1 MEIRKPKIKS
11 LPYEEWKDNDTLS
24 KMASELNDGGTNLV
38 LGNLDQLIN
47 WGRSNSLWSLT
58 FATSCCG
65 IEFMSVGCARYD
77 FSRFG
82 FEVTRNSPRQADLI
96 MCAGTITNKMA
107 PALKRLYDQ
116 MAEPKYV
123 IAVGGCAISGGPFKD
138 SYHVMRGIDEIIP
151 VDVYIPGCPPR
162 PEAIIYGMMQL
173 QRKVK
178 IEKFFGGVN
187 HKQSAEERELGKSNA
202 ELIFS
207 EKLGINPE
215 EIKEKREA
223 AWNEAKNPA
232 PKPARPVVKPA
243 AAAAVK
249 PADASAK
256 PAEAATTTS
265 EPVAPKKETIVV
277 NQPVTQE
284 DVEKLGKEIDQIDA
298 ASKAAD
304 ETATNN

>member
-11 LPYEEWKDNDTLS
+11 LPYDEWKDNDTLS

-178 IEKFFGGVN
+178 VEKFFGGVN
-187 HKQSAEERELGKSNA
+187 HKQSTEERELGKSNA

-232 PKPARPVVKPA
+232 PKPARPVVKPT
-243 AAAAVK
+243 AAAVK
-249 PADASAK
+249 PADVSAK
-256 PAEAATTTS
+256 PAEAATTSS
-265 EPVAPKKETIVV
+265 EPVAPKKDTIVV

-298 ASKAAD
+298 TSKAAD

>member
-1 MEIRKPKIKS
+1 ME
-11 LPYEEWKDNDTLS
+11 
-24 KMASELNDGGTNLV
+24 
-38 LGNLDQLIN
+38 
-47 WGRSNSLWSLT
+47 
-58 FATSCCG
+58 
-65 IEFMSVGCARYD
+65 
-77 FSRFG
+77 
-82 FEVTRNSPRQADLI
+82 
-96 MCAGTITNKMA
+96 
-107 PALKRLYDQ
+107 
-116 MAEPKYV
+116 
-123 IAVGGCAISGGPFKD
+123 
-138 SYHVMRGIDEIIP
+138 
-151 VDVYIPGCPPR
+151 
-162 PEAIIYGMMQL
+162 
-173 QRKVK
+173 
-178 IEKFFGGVN
+178 
-187 HKQSAEERELGKSNA
+187 GKSNA

-207 EKLGINPE
+207 EKLGITPE

-265 EPVAPKKETIVV
+265 EPVAPKKDTIVV

>member
-178 IEKFFGGVN
+178 VEKFFGGVN
-187 HKQSAEERELGKSNA
+187 HKQTAEERELGKSNA

-223 AWNEAKNPA
+223 AWNDAKNPA

-243 AAAAVK
+243 AAAVK
-249 PADASAK
+249 PADAPAK
-256 PAEAATTTS
+256 PAEAATTSS
-265 EPVAPKKETIVV
+265 EPVAPKKDTIVV

>member
-11 LPYEEWKDNDTLS
+11 LPYDEWKDNDTLS

-178 IEKFFGGVN
+178 VEKFFGGVN

-207 EKLGINPE
+207 EKLGITPE

-223 AWNEAKNPA
+223 AWNDAKNPA

-243 AAAAVK
+243 AAAVK
-249 PADASAK
+249 PADAPAK
-256 PAEAATTTS
+256 PAEAATTSS
-265 EPVAPKKETIVV
+265 EPVAPKKDTIVV